1 MKCAVIGHGNIGRV
15 HRRVLEELGHVPV
28 LCDSDETRRGGGYAD
43 WREMLARER
52 PDVVHICTPH
62 CLHADMVV
70 GCLEAGAH
78 VLCEKPLCIRRE
90 DIPRIL
96 EAERCAKGMLG
107 VCLQNRYNPSSRY
120 AAQFLRTR
128 RVKSAAAMHS
138 WHRDGAY
145 YASGAWR
152 GKWATE
158 GGGVLI
164 NQALHTVDLIQ
175 WLAGMP
181 ERVAAQIG
189 QLSLGGVIEAEDTAV
204 LRMTAGD
211 TVETLFATTG
221 GGVDFPPVVFFETED
236 GARLELLP
244 DAVRVNGESVPLE
257 APRAAYGKPCYG
269 GSHRLLIEHFYQ
281 CAASGERFPVDGA
294 EGARCVRI
302 VLAAY
307 ESRGR
312 TLAL

>member
-15 HRRVLEELGHVPV
+15 HRRVLEELGHAPV

-96 EAERCAKGMLG
+96 EAERRAKGMLG

-221 GGVDFPPVVFFETED
+221 GGVDFPPVVFSKRGT
-236 GARLELLP
+236 ARVWNFCP
-244 DAVRVNGESVPLE
+244 TR
-257 APRAAYGKPCYG
+257 
-269 GSHRLLIEHFYQ
+269 
-281 CAASGERFPVDGA
+281 CA
-294 EGARCVRI
+294 
-302 VLAAY
+302 
-307 ESRGR
+307 
-312 TLAL
+312 